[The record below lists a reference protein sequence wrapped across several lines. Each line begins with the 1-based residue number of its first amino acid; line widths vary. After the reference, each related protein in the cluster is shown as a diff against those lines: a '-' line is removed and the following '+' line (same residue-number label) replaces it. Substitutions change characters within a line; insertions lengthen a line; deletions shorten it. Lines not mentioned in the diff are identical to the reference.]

1 MSRYVCKFNYQI
13 AARAMKRQGVDN
25 WQYIVKLDIQCTCIL
40 HVHVLIVSE

>member
-13 AARAMKRQGVDN
+13 DARAMKRQGVDN

-40 HVHVLIVSE
+40 HVLIVSE